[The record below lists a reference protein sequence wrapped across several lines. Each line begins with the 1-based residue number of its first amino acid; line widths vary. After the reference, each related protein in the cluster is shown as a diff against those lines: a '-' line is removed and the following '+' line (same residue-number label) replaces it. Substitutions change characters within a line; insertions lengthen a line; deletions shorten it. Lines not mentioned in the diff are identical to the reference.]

1 MSFIMSRMD
10 FCFLLVAFSIGFLVR
25 HHLGEQSL
33 LHKFVSF
40 YYRNELQAIQ
50 KSLLKQ
56 RLRASV
62 GTNNNPI
69 LLPGSTILLPGRS
82 IYSDLLQQGTTVLPV
97 PVHHQISI
105 WFYLRYL
112 IPVLILIMAFCVQVL
127 C

>member
-40 YYRNELQAIQ
+40 YDRNELQAIQ
-50 KSLLKQ
+50 KSLLKK
-56 RLRASV
+56 RLRASG

-97 PVHHQISI
+97 PVHHQISV